1 MKYGK
6 EIKIAL
12 VAIVGIVLLFF
23 GMNFLKGA
31 NLFASGN
38 QYYITFQD
46 VSGLSASSPIFS
58 NGYRV
63 GTVKDIIFDYNQKE
77 PVKVAVELDEKLQ
90 VPEGSSAAIVSDMLG
105 NVQVN
110 LLLADGKTMLSPGQV
125 IDGQVAG
132 GAMSKVAELVPAIE
146 RMLPKLDS
154 ILGSLNTVLADPSI
168 PSSLHNIQ
176 TMTGDLTTSTKELNK
191 LLASVNGQLPG
202 MMTKADGVLD
212 NAQQL
217 TGNLSKVDV
226 GQTMAKVEQT
236 LADLQ
241 QFTQRLNSNKGTLGL
256 MMSDPALYN
265 NLNSTVKDADAL
277 MKDLKANPKRYV
289 HFSVFDRKD
298 KKSEKTIEGNK
309 E

>member
-212 NAQQL
+212 NATTVDGQPFQGGCRADDGQGGTDAGRLAAVYPAAQQ
-217 TGNLSKVDV
+217 
-226 GQTMAKVEQT
+226 
-236 LADLQ
+236 Q
-241 QFTQRLNSNKGTLGL
+241 Q
-256 MMSDPALYN
+256 
-265 NLNSTVKDADAL
+265 
-277 MKDLKANPKRYV
+277 RYV
-289 HFSVFDRKD
+289 GTHDERPCPVQQPQFDGERRRRAD
-298 KKSEKTIEGNK
+298 ERPQGQSETLCAFLGF
-309 E
+309 